1 MRHYNRELIAV
12 EEKFES
18 CGDNSHS
25 AADSAAGAAAVSDL
39 ILSLVVYVS
48 AQGNMSSHVLL
59 KLFTLLKLSNY
70 KVSDKL
76 AAWGNFER
84 DFPEM
89 LAQHILWYSSPS
101 SSGNSKIMHCGIL
114 INALHVFQA
123 DFSDAF
129 LLDLVP

>member
-1 MRHYNRELIAV
+1 MRHYSRELITV

-18 CGDNSHS
+18 CDDNSHG
-25 AADSAAGAAAVSDL
+25 ADSAVGAAAVSDL

-76 AAWGNFER
+76 AAWGNFEP

-89 LAQHILWYSSPS
+89 LS
-101 SSGNSKIMHCGIL
+101 
-114 INALHVFQA
+114 
-123 DFSDAF
+123 
-129 LLDLVP
+129 